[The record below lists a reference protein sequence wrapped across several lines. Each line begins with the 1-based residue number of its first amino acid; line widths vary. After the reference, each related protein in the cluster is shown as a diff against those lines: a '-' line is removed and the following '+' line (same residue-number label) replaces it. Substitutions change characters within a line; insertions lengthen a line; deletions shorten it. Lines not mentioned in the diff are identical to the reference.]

1 VLFCIKIEEDKNCCK
16 VKKMAKQTV
25 NLAQKKIPVAK
36 VNGVIISQYQ
46 VETGLDSILEPHKDI
61 KGKVRLSQPEQYAA
75 RKQVI
80 DNLVMRELLF
90 QEGHRQ
96 GLEAT
101 EKEINHAIELS
112 ASEHQTEQQF
122 KAMLLMQG
130 LTFNEYQEQ
139 MRKDIIVNK
148 MAAACVE
155 GKRKP
160 VTTADARKYYQE
172 NREDMKGPEMR
183 KILHIEAPLDRY
195 APPEEENKV
204 RQRLEKIKSPKEFE
218 MIVSKGPNPE
228 PELKADDLGYIRRG
242 QFHPLLDPIAFRLP
256 EGEVSRIVRT
266 DEGLHLLLVKKVL
279 KAGQTWPLEFIVEEL
294 KQKMYEMGSVAILN
308 DFTAKLIKKAEVQI
322 FDRIADSKLE
332 QERQ

>member
-1 VLFCIKIEEDKNCCK
+1 
-16 VKKMAKQTV
+16 
-25 NLAQKKIPVAK
+25 
-36 VNGVIISQYQ
+36 
-46 VETGLDSILEPHKDI
+46 
-61 KGKVRLSQPEQYAA
+61 
-75 RKQVI
+75 
-80 DNLVMRELLF
+80 
-90 QEGHRQ
+90 
-96 GLEAT
+96 
-101 EKEINHAIELS
+101 
-112 ASEHQTEQQF
+112 
-122 KAMLLMQG
+122 
-130 LTFNEYQEQ
+130 
-139 MRKDIIVNK
+139 
-148 MAAACVE
+148 
-155 GKRKP
+155 
-160 VTTADARKYYQE
+160 
-172 NREDMKGPEMR
+172 
-183 KILHIEAPLDRY
+183 
-195 APPEEENKV
+195 
-204 RQRLEKIKSPKEFE
+204 